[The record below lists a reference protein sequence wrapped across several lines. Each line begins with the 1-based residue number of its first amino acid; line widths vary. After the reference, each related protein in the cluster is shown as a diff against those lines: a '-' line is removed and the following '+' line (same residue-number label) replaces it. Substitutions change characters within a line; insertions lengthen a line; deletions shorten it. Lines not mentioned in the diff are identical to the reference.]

1 MIYEV
6 FGLPRSGKTTFLT
19 SLAQRAAKKRSV
31 AALGRSYE
39 RVYTNFP
46 CEGCYRIDF
55 DSLPYFDY
63 SNSLVIIDEISLYA
77 DNRKYK
83 DFNAD
88 LLYFFKLH
96 GHYKLDLVWCSQSL
110 NDADKKIRDVT
121 DTIFYLRPFAFS
133 FSSIIQIKHAIDFK
147 DRQVFDCYDVVPLSF
162 RLFYRK
168 KWYKYFDSYEHK
180 ELPEY
185 KSEKWIMPLRPS
197 TTLIKAALSL
207 PIKLYSYMLKSA
219 AKLNMSKNHFTK
231 TFKLCN
237 INKSKRGV

>member
-19 SLAQRAAKKRSV
+19 SIAQRAATRRSV
-31 AALGRSYE
+31 AALGRKYD

-46 CEGCYRIDF
+46 CDGCYKIDF

-63 SNSLVIIDEISLYA
+63 SDSLVIIDEISLYA
-77 DNRKYK
+77 DNRKFK

-96 GHYKLDLVWCSQSL
+96 GHYKMDLVWCSQSL

-121 DTIFYLRPFAFS
+121 DTIFYLRPLAFS
-133 FSSIIQIKHAIDFK
+133 FSSIVQIKHAIDFK
-147 DRQVFDCYDVVPLSF
+147 DRQVYDCYDVVPLSF

-168 KWYKYFDSYEHK
+168 KWYKYFNSYEHK

-185 KSEKWIMPLRPS
+185 KSEKWVMPFTAPV
-197 TTLIKAALSL
+197 TLINRLVCL
-207 PIKLYSYMLKSA
+207 PIKVYHHILQSST
-219 AKLNMSKNHFTK
+219 KLNLSKKHFSK

-237 INKSKRGV
+237 ITKSKRGV

>member
-19 SLAQRAAKKRSV
+19 SLAQRAATGRSV
-31 AALGRSYE
+31 AALGRNYE

-46 CEGCYRIDF
+46 CDGCYRIDF

-77 DNRKYK
+77 DNRKFK

-121 DTIFYLRPFAFS
+121 DTIFYLRPFAFN
-133 FSSIIQIKHAIDFK
+133 FSSVIEIKHAIDFK
-147 DRQVFDCYDVVPLSF
+147 DRQVYDCYDVVPFSF

-168 KWYKYFDSYEHK
+168 KWYKYFNSYEHK
-180 ELPEY
+180 ELPQY
-185 KSEKWIMPLRPS
+185 KSEKWVMPLTAS
-197 TTLIKAALSL
+197 TTLIKRALSL
-207 PIKLYSYMLKSA
+207 PIKVYSHMLQNA
-219 AKLNMSKNHFTK
+219 RNLDLSKKQFSK

-237 INKSKRGV
+237 MTKPKKG

>member
-1 MIYEV
+1 MIFEV

-19 SLAQRAAKKRSV
+19 SLARRGASKRSV
-31 AALGRSYE
+31 APLGRSYE

-46 CEGCYRIDF
+46 CDGCYRIDF

-63 SNSLVIIDEISLYA
+63 SNSLIIIDEISLYA
-77 DNRKYK
+77 DNRKFK
-83 DFNAD
+83 DFNSD

-121 DTIFYLRPFAFS
+121 DTIFYLRPFAFH

-185 KSEKWIMPLRPS
+185 KSEKWVMPLTAP
-197 TTLIKAALSL
+197 TTLFKRALNL
-207 PIKLYSYMLKSA
+207 AVKLYSYMPWNA
-219 AKLNMSKNHFTK
+219 CKLDLSKKHFSK

-237 INKSKRGV
+237 ITKQNKG

>member
-19 SLAQRAAKKRSV
+19 SLARRGATKRSV
-31 AALGRSYE
+31 APLGRSYDK
-39 RVYTNFP
+39 VYTNFP

-63 SNSLVIIDEISLYA
+63 SNSLIIIDEISLYA

-96 GHYKLDLVWCSQSL
+96 GHYKLDLVWCSQSM

-147 DRQVFDCYDVVPLSF
+147 DRQVYDCYDVVPLSF
-162 RLFYRK
+162 KLFYRK
-168 KWYKYFDSYEHK
+168 KWYKYFNSYDCK

-185 KSEKWIMPLRPS
+185 KSEKWSSPHRA
-197 TTLIKAALSL
+197 TIKPVKGVLGLGIKVYSHVLQNARKLDLSK
-207 PIKLYSYMLKSA
+207 KL
-219 AKLNMSKNHFTK
+219 FPK

-237 INKSKRGV
+237 MTNTKKG